1 MSENSQKSS
10 AEHKL
15 RWWQLSLLGVACTV
29 GTGFF
34 LASRLAIEVGGPAIL
49 VDYLLAALAAY
60 LVFDKLARMTAQTP
74 MEGSFR
80 SYAKK
85 AYGSWAGFS
94 SGWMYWSSELLIMGS
109 QLTALSLF
117 SQFWFPKV
125 PMWCFAAG
133 YGVLG
138 LLIIFWGTK
147 GFERMEN
154 IFAVTKIAAVV
165 MFLVIGTLVLSGVLK
180 TDKHGPA
187 VPTSWF
193 PEGPMGVWSAMIFA
207 FYAFG
212 GLEVIGLMAVRLKK
226 PEEAPKAGTVMLLLL
241 TTLYVVSLG
250 FVLLLEPWKSF
261 TGDRS
266 PFVIALAD
274 YKLPFV
280 PHLFNA
286 ILIIAGFSTM
296 TASMFA
302 VTAMIVTLA
311 KDKDAPPLFAA
322 KADKGRKGRLPAI
335 GLTAGGMT
343 ASVVFALL
351 MPKSVYEYITTAAG
365 LLLLYNWLFI
375 LLTSGRLLELGA
387 WGKTK
392 QIAGI
397 GLIALAVSGTW
408 FHKLSRPGFFISLGF
423 VAVIG
428 IVTLIMRRQW
438 NKQDGGQKAGKRKK
452 LTEQGVVRFE
462 PEVRAE
468 SDQRQ
473 AGRNRYRGKE
483 PGR

>member
-1 MSENSQKSS
+1 MPENSGASQEKD
-10 AEHKL
+10 KL
-15 RWWQLSLLGVACTV
+15 KWWQLSLLGVACTV

-34 LASRLAIEVGGPAIL
+34 LASRIAIEIGGPAIL
-49 VDYLLAALAAY
+49 LDYLLAALGAY
-60 LVFDKLARMTAQTP
+60 FVFDKLARMTAQTAL
-74 MEGSFR
+74 EGSFR

-85 AYGSWAGFS
+85 AYGRWAGFS

-117 SQFWFPKV
+117 SRFWLPQV

-133 YGVLG
+133 FGALG
-138 LLIIFWGTK
+138 LLIVFWGTK

-154 IFAVTKIAAVV
+154 VFAVMKLAAVV
-165 MFLVIGTLVLSGVLK
+165 MFLVIAILVLSGVLT

-187 VPTSWF
+187 MPGSWF
-193 PEGPMGVWSAMIFA
+193 PVGAMGIWSALIFA
-207 FYAFG
+207 FYSFG
-212 GLEVIGLMAVRLKK
+212 GLEVVGLMAVRLKK

-241 TTLYVVSLG
+241 AFLYVASLA
-250 FVLLLEPWKSF
+250 FVLVLEPWKSF

-274 YKLPFV
+274 YRLPFV

-286 ILIIAGFSTM
+286 ILIVAGFSTM

-311 KDKDAPPLFAA
+311 KDKDAPPVFAA
-322 KADKGRKGRLPAI
+322 RAEKGRKGRLPAI
-335 GLTAGGMT
+335 GLTAAGMT

-351 MPKSVYEYITTAAG
+351 MPKSVYEYVTTAAG
-365 LLLLYNWLFI
+365 LMLLYNWLFI
-375 LLTSGRLLELGA
+375 LATSGRLLKTGI
-387 WGKTK
+387 WGKVK
-392 QIAGI
+392 QWAGI

-408 FHKLSRPGFFISLGF
+408 FHGVSRPGFFISLGF

-428 IVTLIMRRQW
+428 GVTLIMRRQW
-438 NKQDGGQKAGKRKK
+438 RKEEGGQEARGKNK
-452 LTEQGVVRFE
+452 LSEQRFVRFE
-462 PEVRAE
+462 PEVYAE
-468 SDQRQ
+468 ADQRQ
-473 AGRNRYRGKE
+473 AGRDRYRGKE